1 MPITRIWRNKNQ
13 QEISTMLHIRT
24 HSVLGNQ
31 FPEFSVWKDT
41 TIQSKS
47 HSCLL
52 TADGNF
58 DGMKNCIFSALSSTR
73 KRGDEVLFRKH
84 AITSKRRLYPL
95 TYIFGICPKTGSGQ
109 PIFSWHYISSWGDN
123 IAVYPK
129 TNLLTSPRKIPR
141 SASWS
146 ILYQEGEYIL
156 WEWYD
161 ISENDDQ

>member
-1 MPITRIWRNKNQ
+1 MPVTRIWRGKNQ

-47 HSCLL
+47 HSCLP

-58 DGMKNCIFSALSSTR
+58 NRMKNCIFSALSSTR

-84 AITSKRRLYPL
+84 AMTSKRRLYPL
-95 TYIFGICPKTGSGQ
+95 TCVLNLPETGSGQ
-109 PIFSWHYISSWGDN
+109 PIFRDIIYLLRQHSCLPQDKSSYEPTHKFPKVPLE
-123 IAVYPK
+123 VYY
-129 TNLLTSPRKIPR
+129 TRRGNTF
-141 SASWS
+141 
-146 ILYQEGEYIL
+146 Y
-156 WEWYD
+156 
-161 ISENDDQ
+161 ENDTT